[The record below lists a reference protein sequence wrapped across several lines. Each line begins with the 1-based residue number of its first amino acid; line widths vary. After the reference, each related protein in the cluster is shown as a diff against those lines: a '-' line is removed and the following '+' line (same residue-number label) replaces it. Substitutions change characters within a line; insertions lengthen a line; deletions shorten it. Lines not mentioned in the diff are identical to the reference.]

1 MAGTKSDVVA
11 FSLDGKEF
19 EADRSALTSYKVT
32 KMVANAENDPC
43 GYFEAMERIFM
54 GRDEEYVERVGGMDG
69 LAKLNDAA
77 TEAVKAKNSSASS
90 RASKRTGA
98 K

>member
-1 MAGTKSDVVA
+1 MKKVKFNV
-11 FSLDGKEF
+11 DGVEGDF
-19 EADRSALTSYKVT
+19 FCDFDQMTSYSTLKQL
-32 KMVANAENDPC
+32 ACSDENPA
-43 GYFEAMERIFM
+43 GMFHAMERIYM
-54 GRDEEYVERVGGMDG
+54 GNDDEYVERVGGMAN

-90 RASKRTGA
+90 RASKGTGA

>member
-1 MAGTKSDVVA
+1 
-11 FSLDGKEF
+11 
-19 EADRSALTSYKVT
+19 
-32 KMVANAENDPC
+32 
-43 GYFEAMERIFM
+43 M
-54 GRDEEYVERVGGMDG
+54 GNDEEYVERVGGMDG

>member
-1 MAGTKSDVVA
+1 MAGTKRDVVA

-32 KMVANAENDPC
+32 KMVANAENDPS

-54 GRDEEYVERVGGMDG
+54 GRDEEYAESLGGG
-69 LAKLNDAA
+69 AEKVAELYAAAAKAA
-77 TEAVKAKNSSASS
+77 GAKNS
-90 RASKRTGA
+90 
-98 K
+98 